1 MVPKNMSTL
10 AVLGLLNKGDSLVCR
25 GKKNNRRKSFVT
37 GLTLF
42 ISTRVNFHDSK
53 MRYGLHCTLEKIK
66 IFEWQWPNGGYCE
79 LVWTITFKKKRVE
92 KYSNDVPLS
101 LALISAYTLYEQGH
115 LQRF

>member
-53 MRYGLHCTLEKIK
+53 MRYD
-66 IFEWQWPNGGYCE
+66 QAGGDNM
-79 LVWTITFKKKRVE
+79 I
-92 KYSNDVPLS
+92 
-101 LALISAYTLYEQGH
+101 
-115 LQRF
+115 

>member
-10 AVLGLLNKGDSLVCR
+10 AVLRLLNKGDSLVCI

-53 MRYGLHCTLEKIK
+53 MRYDIEGTEQAMWRNRLSVGH
-66 IFEWQWPNGGYCE
+66 
-79 LVWTITFKKKRVE
+79 KKATVAKSCAV
-92 KYSNDVPLS
+92 LS
-101 LALISAYTLYEQGH
+101 SIQGH
-115 LQRF
+115 CVILSTFVQDVLTFEIRVLFSSP

>member
-1 MVPKNMSTL
+1 MVRKNMSTL

-53 MRYGLHCTLEKIK
+53 MRYDINANLYDKNMNK
-66 IFEWQWPNGGYCE
+66 WFENF
-79 LVWTITFKKKRVE
+79 TA
-92 KYSNDVPLS
+92 SS
-101 LALISAYTLYEQGH
+101 
-115 LQRF
+115 